1 MFVRLLH
8 GVVALSLA
16 SEPAAAPDATDAP
29 DASAS
34 PADEPV
40 KPESE
45 APEADAPVA
54 DAPAADADTPAA
66 DADAPA
72 DAPAADAPVA
82 DADTP
87 GGAPDTPAE
96 KAPSTEAEA
105 PKTPAPDAE
114 DASPA
119 ADAATPPP
127 AATEAPRPV
136 RGLPSSGRDND
147 IVRKALIGGGVASL
161 TLTAG
166 LIGTS
171 AWAWTEHNRA
181 KRAVPNLMDQ
191 ARVDAQDRQDQMRT
205 IGAVTTA
212 AAVLYGT
219 TGVVL
224 LLLNA
229 RDRKRA
235 PRTVLAPTPRGL
247 SLVGRF

>member
-8 GVVALSLA
+8 AAVAMSLA
-16 SEPAAAPDATDAP
+16 SEPAAAPDTAEAPATP
-29 DASAS
+29 AS
-34 PADEPV
+34 PADEPST
-40 KPESE
+40 PES
-45 APEADAPVA
+45 
-54 DAPAADADTPAA
+54 DAPAADADTAA
-66 DADAPA
+66 DEPVPA
-72 DAPAADAPVA
+72 DAN
-82 DADTP
+82 
-87 GGAPDTPAE
+87 APD
-96 KAPSTEAEA
+96 
-105 PKTPAPDAE
+105 
-114 DASPA
+114 SPA
-119 ADAATPPP
+119 DEAATEEALADEPPADEPPSDETSEDETETSAATDVATPPP

-181 KRAVPNLMDQ
+181 KRAAPNLMDQ
-191 ARVDAQDRQDQMRT
+191 ARLDAEDRQDQMRT

-229 RDRKRA
+229 RDRKQT
-235 PRTVLAPTPRGL
+235 PRTVLAPNPGGL

>member
-8 GVVALSLA
+8 GAVALSLA
-16 SEPAAAPDATDAP
+16 SEPAADAPAPDAVD
-29 DASAS
+29 DSAS
-34 PADEPV
+34 T
-40 KPESE
+40 
-45 APEADAPVA
+45 A
-54 DAPAADADTPAA
+54 DAPAEPESDPPAE
-66 DADAPA
+66 A
-72 DAPAADAPVA
+72 DAPAADAPEA
-82 DADTP
+82 DASEAD
-87 GGAPDTPAE
+87 APAT
-96 KAPSTEAEA
+96 
-105 PKTPAPDAE
+105 DA
-114 DASPA
+114 PA
-119 ADAATPPP
+119 ADASEADAPAGGASEAGAPAADAPEANAPATEAPDSDGPTEATDASATAPP
-127 AATEAPRPV
+127 AATAAPRPMH
-136 RGLPSSGRDND
+136 GPAPSGRDND
-147 IVRKALIGGGVASL
+147 IVRKALLGGGIASL

-181 KRAVPNLMDQ
+181 KRAVPNLADQ
-191 ARVDAQDRQDQMRT
+191 ARVDAQDRQSQMRT

-229 RDRKRA
+229 RDRKQA